1 VFFTQFRRFLNGS
14 ASRLWN
20 STSANRQAE
29 EQLYDSMQKEWTIQ
43 QQEDSFVVLVATTD
57 QKMAEELNRA
67 FRNREIQV
75 LTFETAR
82 DIILA
87 MAERK
92 IDLMIID
99 PDVTELKGLEIL
111 RIIKKLRPQVR
122 IIAMSEDLSF
132 ERRAALVQEGILY
145 QVQTPI
151 QPAQISEVVESIVAK
166 LNASRRPSQT
176 S

>member
-1 VFFTQFRRFLNGS
+1 MPIEWRTQ
-14 ASRLWN
+14 
-20 STSANRQAE
+20 E
-29 EQLYDSMQKEWTIQ
+29 E
-43 QQEDSFVVLVATTD
+43 EDSFVVLLATSD
-57 QKMAEELNRA
+57 QKMAEELSRA
-67 FRNREIQV
+67 FGNREIEV
-75 LTFETAR
+75 LMFDTAR

-111 RIIKKLRPQVR
+111 PVIKKLRPQTR

-145 QVQTPI
+145 QIQAPI
-151 QPAQISEVVESIVAK
+151 HPAQISEVVESIVAK
-166 LNASRRPSQT
+166 LHAAKRPNYT
-176 S
+176 N

>member
-1 VFFTQFRRFLNGS
+1 
-14 ASRLWN
+14 
-20 STSANRQAE
+20 
-29 EQLYDSMQKEWTIQ
+29 MQKEWRT
-43 QQEDSFVVLVATTD
+43 QEEEDAFVVLLATSD

-67 FRNREIQV
+67 FGNKEVEV
-75 LTFETAR
+75 LMFDTTR

-92 IDLMIID
+92 IDLMILD

-111 RIIKKLRPQVR
+111 PVIKKLRPQVR

-132 ERRAALVQEGILY
+132 ERRAALVKEGILY
-145 QVQTPI
+145 QIQAPI

-166 LNASRRPSQT
+166 LHASRRPSYT
-176 S
+176 N

>member
-1 VFFTQFRRFLNGS
+1 LRNFAL
-14 ASRLWN
+14 
-20 STSANRQAE
+20 ANRRAE
-29 EQLYDSMQKEWTIQ
+29 EQLYDSMQKKWKIQ
-43 QQEDSFVVLVATTD
+43 QEEDSFVVLLATSD
-57 QKMAEELNRA
+57 QKMAEELSHA
-67 FRNREIQV
+67 FRSREIEV
-75 LTFETAR
+75 LIFDTTR

-87 MAERK
+87 MAERR

-111 RIIKKLRPQVR
+111 PIIKRLRPQVR

-145 QVQTPI
+145 QIQAPI

-166 LNASRRPSQT
+166 LHASRRPNYT